1 MDLKA
6 KKNPV
11 SLIFRVIL
19 GIDDPR
25 TIELLETSCFVT
37 KKQKGEILFRQGQT
51 GSIIYYL
58 LDGRI
63 KLYRLDQKG
72 NECVIHFVNKNEFFA
87 EILLTQDTYPV
98 NAQMLCNS
106 TMLGVDKNKL
116 LPLLKSHPDLS
127 AKIIYMFANRIN
139 YLVDTI
145 ERLSMESA
153 KEKFLNYLIY
163 LSKIHKSQTVTLD
176 IPKQELALL
185 LGMAKETFSRIERQL
200 ISDGVIAVNNKE
212 IELLK
217 QILP

>member
-19 GIDDPR
+19 GIDDPK

-37 KKQKGEILFRQGQT
+37 KKQKGEILFRQGQR

-58 LDGRI
+58 LDGRV

-116 LPLLKSHPDLS
+116 LPLLKSHPDFS
-127 AKIIYMFANRIN
+127 AKIIFMFA
-139 YLVDTI
+139 
-145 ERLSMESA
+145 
-153 KEKFLNYLIY
+153 
-163 LSKIHKSQTVTLD
+163 
-176 IPKQELALL
+176 
-185 LGMAKETFSRIERQL
+185 
-200 ISDGVIAVNNKE
+200 
-212 IELLK
+212 
-217 QILP
+217 

>member
-19 GIDDPR
+19 GIDDPK

-37 KKQKGEILFRQGQT
+37 KKQKGEILFRQGQR

-58 LDGRI
+58 LDGRV

-116 LPLLKSHPDLS
+116 LPLLKSHPDFS
-127 AKIIYMFANRIN
+127 AKIIFMFASRIN

-153 KEKFLNYLIY
+153 KEKFLNYLTY
-163 LSKIHKSQTVTLD
+163 LSKIHKSQTVILD

-200 ISDGVIAVNNKE
+200 ISDGIIAVNNKE
-212 IELLK
+212 IKLLK